1 MKHFLRKRAYTL
13 MDLLSR
19 RTPFAITLNDLNDE
33 LKPWLPPT
41 DCRLRPDQHA
51 FEAGRFERANEL
63 KAELEDFQRA
73 TRRKREAGELP
84 PHKPRWFSRS
94 VDPDTGEVMWQPAR
108 RDDGQLEYWTERTR
122 VGTAKLKGEPAEWQD
137 VDQICAFPLT
147 ESLSCSSTDDSLP
160 VAVVETEH

>member
-1 MKHFLRKRAYTL
+1 